1 MIFPR
6 LLLLFVT
13 IPLVEL
19 FILIK
24 VGKYLGTG
32 NTILIV
38 ILTGILGAAFAR
50 SQGAGI
56 FYKIRQILNQGK
68 IPGNEMIQGILI
80 FTGGIMLITPGFL
93 TDILGFLLILPFSRK
108 FFSSFLIS
116 YIKKK
121 IESGRVRFYQQNSD
135 FSEPDDIW
143 EDDSDDKPE
152 IMQ

>member
-1 MIFPR
+1 MIFSR
-6 LLLLFVT
+6 LLILFVA
-13 IPLVEL
+13 IPLLEL
-19 FILIK
+19 YILIK
-24 VGKYLGTG
+24 VGKYLGTE

-56 FYKIRQILNQGK
+56 INKIRETLNQGQ

-80 FTGGIMLITPGFL
+80 FAGGIMLITPGFL
-93 TDILGFLLILPFSRK
+93 TDILGFSLILPYSRQI
-108 FFSSFLIS
+108 FAGFLIS

-121 IESGRVRFYQQNSD
+121 IESGRVQFYQQDND
-135 FSEPDDIW
+135 FSDPDDIW

>member
-1 MIFPR
+1 MI
-6 LLLLFVT
+6 LFVA

-19 FILIK
+19 YILIK
-24 VGKYLGTG
+24 VGKYLGTE

-56 FYKIRQILNQGK
+56 INKIRQTLNQGK
-68 IPGNEMIQGILI
+68 IPGSEMIQGILI
-80 FTGGIMLITPGFL
+80 FAGGIMLITPGFL
-93 TDILGFLLILPFSRK
+93 TDILGFSLILPYSRQ
-108 FFSSFLIS
+108 FFAGLVIS

-121 IESGRVRFYQQNSD
+121 IESGRVKFYQQSSD
-135 FSEPDDIW
+135 FSESDVKWDN
-143 EDDSDDKPE
+143 DSDDKPE

>member
-1 MIFPR
+1 MFSR
-6 LLLLFVT
+6 LLLLFVA

-19 FILIK
+19 YILIK
-24 VGKYLGTG
+24 VGKYLGTA
-32 NTILIV
+32 NTIMIV

-56 FYKIRQILNQGK
+56 FNKIRQTLSLGK

-80 FTGGIMLITPGFL
+80 FTGGIMLLTPGFL
-93 TDILGFLLILPFSRK
+93 TDILGFSLILPFSRQ
-108 FFSSFLIS
+108 FFASIFMS

-121 IESGRVRFYQQNSD
+121 IDSGRVQFYQQNSN
-135 FSEPDDIW
+135 FSETDTEW